1 MVIITEITEDRY
13 VRTVNGTWAIGAD
26 GTWIFIANHNNAVR
40 RLSIREGEKLSS
52 VRELVREA
60 YGQKYM
66 GCQLHMTYQWP
77 DWMDMEATFGGRTKP
92 VTIAIDETMGV
103 FLAMRFE
110 LEDLS
115 LFVSK
120 LTVDGVPVDDGMSQT
135 SSYGLAAKGKS
146 PLYCNEERSPNYESA
161 IWRKLIDDEAV
172 LRWMRS
178 TGTDGA
184 NIGGS
189 SSNAHAPPM
198 GTTVE
203 PALTLETTQSMDTA
217 SEKADEVFI

>member
-135 SSYGLAAKGKS
+135 SSYGLPAKGKS
-146 PLYCNEERSPNYESA
+146 PLYCNEERSPNYESS
-161 IWRKLIDDEAV
+161 IL
-172 LRWMRS
+172 
-178 TGTDGA
+178 TGTEGA
-184 NIGGS
+184 NMGDS
-189 SSNAHAPPM
+189 SSNVHAQPA
-198 GTTVE
+198 GATVE
-203 PALTLETTQSMDTA
+203 PALTLETNQSMDTA
-217 SEKADEVFI
+217 SEKADEVNNQ